1 MYIKPISGDHESP
14 RRGAIAHTVPV
25 GAFVSKKR
33 YTRMGVN
40 AVHTHYRWCNSKAT
54 LNLKIG
60 ITASAV
66 TGCAVHVTVEQKSDT
81 FEDANAR
88 RQKSTRKC
96 FLVWGV
102 KYPCRN
108 CGHQPKM
115 DLCNSNEASGA
126 HTIKVQFSSVPEFS
140 EAAHCH
146 PRSEWD
152 NFRHGL
158 IKVARIISKL

>member
-1 MYIKPISGDHESP
+1 
-14 RRGAIAHTVPV
+14 
-25 GAFVSKKR
+25 
-33 YTRMGVN
+33 MGVN

-66 TGCAVHVTVEQKSDT
+66 TGCAVPVTVEQKSDT

-126 HTIKVQFSSVPEFS
+126 RKLKFSSVQFLS
-140 EAAHCH
+140 SAKQLTAIHAV
-146 PRSEWD
+146 S
-152 NFRHGL
+152 G
-158 IKVARIISKL
+158 IIFVMVL